1 MTNKYSAILKVGIAT
16 LVFTILHS
24 LLFQIP
30 YLKELSA
37 AFYYQIPIVYLF
49 FLTLSVIILL
59 VLIKVNE
66 TAKDQLGYVFL
77 LATSIKLGLSYVFLL
92 PILNNKSIDG
102 FPEKINFFGIFI
114 LYLAIEVFYT
124 IRLLNN
130 KQ

>member
-16 LVFTILHS
+16 VILTILHL

-30 YLKELSA
+30 YLKELSTK
-37 AFYYQIPIVYLF
+37 FYYQIPVVYLF
-49 FLTLSVIILL
+49 FLGLSVIILL
-59 VLIKVNE
+59 VLAKVNE
-66 TAKDQLGYVFL
+66 TAKDQLGYAFL

-92 PILNNKSIDG
+92 PILNEKTVDG
-102 FPEKINFFGIFI
+102 YPEKINFFGVFI
-114 LYLAIEVFYT
+114 LYLTIEVFYT

>member
-1 MTNKYSAILKVGIAT
+1 MINKYNAILKVGIAT
-16 LVFTILHS
+16 LIFTVLHL

-30 YLKELSA
+30 YLKEISA
-37 AFYYQIPIVYLF
+37 TFYYQIPIVYLF
-49 FLTLSVIILL
+49 FLALSVIIFL

-66 TAKDQLGYVFL
+66 TAKEQLGYVFL
-77 LATSIKLGLSYVFLL
+77 LATSLKLSLSYVFLL

-114 LYLAIEVFYT
+114 LYLAIEVFFT

>member
-1 MTNKYSAILKVGIAT
+1 MANKYSAIFKVGIAT
-16 LVFTILHS
+16 LVFTVLH
-24 LLFQIP
+24 LLIFQIP
-30 YLKELSA
+30 YLKEISST
-37 AFYYQIPIVYLF
+37 FFYQIPIVYLF
-49 FLTLSVIILL
+49 FLALSVIILL

-92 PILNNKSIDG
+92 PILNNKTIDSS
-102 FPEKINFFGIFI
+102 PEKINFFAVFI

>member
-1 MTNKYSAILKVGIAT
+1 MTNKYSAIFKVGIAT
-16 LVFTILHS
+16 LVFTVLHL

-37 AFYYQIPIVYLF
+37 TFYYQIPVVYLF
-49 FLTLSVIILL
+49 FLALSVIILL

-114 LYLAIEVFYT
+114 LYLAIEVFFT

>member
-1 MTNKYSAILKVGIAT
+1 MTNKYSAIFKVGIAT
-16 LVFTILHS
+16 LVFTVLHL

-30 YLKELSA
+30 YLKEISST
-37 AFYYQIPIVYLF
+37 FFYQILVVYLF
-49 FLTLSVIILL
+49 FLVLSVIILL

-66 TAKDQLGYVFL
+66 TAKEQLGYVFL

-92 PILNNKSIDG
+92 PILNEKTING

>member
-1 MTNKYSAILKVGIAT
+1 MINKYSAIFKVGIAT
-16 LVFTILHS
+16 LVFAVLHL

-30 YLKELSA
+30 YLKEISST
-37 AFYYQIPIVYLF
+37 FFYQIPIVYLF
-49 FLTLSVIILL
+49 FLVLSTVILL
-59 VLIKVNE
+59 VLIKVND
-66 TAKDQLGYVFL
+66 TAKEQLGYVFL

-92 PILNNKSIDG
+92 PILNNKLIDG